1 MCVIPWIIEKEN
13 RNVVDCREDFDAA
26 GGRKGKIILVLNLE
40 SKQFESPK
48 STNVSYDLR
57 VGPQY
62 RHYGKGAGY
71 LPDDPKKGI
80 IKVRPGRGA
89 IIQTEEEVHLPE
101 SFFGQ
106 ILPKES
112 LLQQGISNTPT
123 KVDPGY
129 SGPLHITVYNHG
141 RRTVKLARYEPFC
154 AFYLLRVDA
163 GVRPYDKASKEFAGE
178 VSRGVGDI
186 IYDSLSSHL
195 AWRALGVIVAGLL
208 LIFMLIQFVLV
219 DWLKL
224 FGG

>member
-1 MCVIPWIIEKEN
+1 MCVIPWIIEKDN
-13 RNVVDCREDFDAA
+13 RNVVDCRKDFEAA
-26 GGRKGKIILVLNLE
+26 GGREGKTILVLNLE
-40 SKQFESPK
+40 DKQFALPN

-62 RHYGKGAGY
+62 RHYGKGAEY
-71 LPDDPKKGI
+71 LPGEPKKGI
-80 IKVRPGRGA
+80 IKVRPGRAA

-101 SFFGQ
+101 SVFGH

-129 SGPLHITVYNHG
+129 CGPLHITVYNHG
-141 RRTVKLARYEPFC
+141 RRTVPLERYDPFC
-154 AFYLLRVDA
+154 AFYLLRVDT
-163 GVRPYDKASKEFAGE
+163 GVRPYDKASKAFAGE

-186 IYDSLSSHL
+186 IYDSFSSHL
-195 AWRALGVIVAGLL
+195 TWRALGVIVGGGF
-208 LIFMLIQFVLV
+208 LILALARFVLV

-224 FGG
+224 F